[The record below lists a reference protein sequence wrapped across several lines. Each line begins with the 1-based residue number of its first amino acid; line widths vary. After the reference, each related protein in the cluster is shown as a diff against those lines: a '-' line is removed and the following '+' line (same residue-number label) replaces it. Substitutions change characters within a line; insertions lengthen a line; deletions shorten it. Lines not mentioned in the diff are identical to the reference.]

1 MTEARVNVSD
11 PERWVSAA
19 GGSALFIYG
28 LRRRD
33 PAGFLLAGL
42 GAALFYRGASGHCQ
56 VREAIGHGAKQL
68 RHDPGQTFLSIHKA
82 VTIDKQ
88 PHEAFD
94 YWRNL
99 ANLPRFMDH
108 LHSVTVN
115 DDKHSHWIAKAP
127 LGKTIAW
134 DTEII
139 RETRGRFIEWRSVSG
154 GEMESS
160 GSVRFSKRQNG
171 RGTKVHYSFRYEPP
185 ANSVGLIVSK
195 LFGTN
200 PAKQVQQELH
210 KFKQVIEA
218 V

>member
-1 MTEARVNVSD
+1 MTETRVNVSG

-33 PAGFLLAGL
+33 PVGFLLAGL
-42 GAALFYRGASGHCQ
+42 GATLFYRGASGHCH
-56 VREAIGHGAKQL
+56 VHEGMRDGAKQF
-68 RHDPGQTFLSIHKA
+68 RHDPGQAFLSIHKT
-82 VTIDKQ
+82 VTIDREPQ
-88 PHEAFD
+88 EAFD

-99 ANLPRFMDH
+99 ANLPTFMDH
-108 LHSVTVN
+108 LHSVTLN
-115 DDKHSHWIAKAP
+115 GDKHSHWVAKAP
-127 LGKTIAW
+127 LGKTIEW
-134 DTEII
+134 DTEIV
-139 RETRGRFIEWRSVSG
+139 RETKGRLIEWRSVSG
-154 GEMESS
+154 GELESS

-185 ANSVGLIVSK
+185 ANNLDMIVSK

-200 PAKQVQQELH
+200 PEKQVQQELQ
-210 KFKQVIEA
+210 KFKKVIEA